1 MNAEVTISAI
11 QQATAQ
17 RFNVPLEAMTSERK
31 SADVA
36 RPRQVAMYL
45 ATKLTRFS
53 LPVIGRNFGGRDHT
67 TVLHAAFRVEDLCRE
82 DADLRRQVA
91 ALLDELGTGTFQAD
105 PKLAAQHTASA
116 LSAALAR
123 MATRSPDRFM
133 AMAEPLMRAALGLE
147 TPVSAAP
154 KPPAAKA
161 PVAKPGRTTRA
172 CMCCGKPFASEGS
185 HHRLCGDCRRRS
197 E

>member
-1 MNAEVTISAI
+1 MSAEITIAAI

-17 RFNVPLEAMTSERK
+17 RFNVPVEAMTNDRRST
-31 SADVA
+31 DVA

-45 ATKLTRFS
+45 ATKLTRHS

-67 TVLHAAFRVEDLCRE
+67 TVLHAAFRIEDLCRG
-82 DADLRRQVA
+82 DADLRGQVA
-91 ALLDELGTGTFQAD
+91 ALLKELGSGTFRAD

-133 AMAEPLMRAALGLE
+133 AVAEPLMRAALGLE
-147 TPVSAAP
+147 VPGAAP
-154 KPPAAKA
+154 KERREKPP
-161 PVAKPGRTTRA
+161 VVKPGRTTRA
-172 CMCCGKPFASEGS
+172 CMCCGKPFASEGP

-197 E
+197 G